1 MRKALLIFGGL
12 MLAGLLVLVLAAE
25 FAPARPR
32 GFTGDLRAA
41 LPEVSGWTRREI
53 PIAGSSSALASA
65 QGILNYSQAKQVLYA
80 RPGAQ
85 VLVYVAYW
93 EPGSISLVDAG
104 SHNPD
109 SCWVNSGCQRSERAF
124 AQPAKVN
131 DRQLLPY
138 EHGLYR
144 SPSGQTIHAVFWH
157 LVNGVPNRYDEQA
170 AGWRNGIA
178 GRIERLELVG
188 KDFKER
194 GLDQR
199 LEQMFVRI
207 SSNKPP
213 KELLADPDVRFLLS
227 RLGKLGIYED
237 EKWK

>member
-1 MRKALLIFGGL
+1 MKSFLYLGSFLLLAVIGL
-12 MLAGLLVLVLAAE
+12 IVKIE
-25 FAPARPR
+25 F
-32 GFTGDLRAA
+32 FTDH
-41 LPEVSGWTRREI
+41 TRRFSGELEDVVPRAVIGWQSKDI
-53 PIAGSSSALASA
+53 PLAESAAGMMTVQSV
-65 QGILNYSQAKQVLYA
+65 LNYDQAVQRLFVKGDIQLI
-80 RPGAQ
+80 
-85 VLVYVAYW
+85 VYVAYW
-93 EPGSISLVDAG
+93 KPGRVSLVDAG

-109 SCWVNSGCQRSERAF
+109 SCWVYAGCERLERHY